1 MAKSK
6 KELQLNAEMFL
17 ALSKRDKK
25 AFKELLFRGG
35 DLLATDPE
43 SGWGVL
49 HFVCYTGDSKLLSEL
64 LQNTKLKIN
73 ALTLDGSTPL
83 IIASSRGHEDCVAVL
98 LEKKA
103 SVNHQDSL
111 GQTAL
116 LGAVDI
122 GNMKIIEMLL
132 KSDADLTIRYTDREA
147 QSVERSEELKEE
159 FGANICTSFNIM
171 ELTLQKAKWFES
183 SNNQKRASLY
193 REVLAYLEQVYLD
206 KNLLIADFCASAN
219 KL

>member
-17 ALSKRDKK
+17 ALSRKDKK
-25 AFKELLFRGG
+25 TFKELVARGV

-49 HFVCYTGDSKLLSEL
+49 HFVCYTGDAKLLSEL
-64 LQNTKLKIN
+64 LQNDKLKVD
-73 ALTLDGSTPL
+73 ALNVDGSTPL
-83 IIASSRGHEDCVAVL
+83 IIASSRGHEDCVSL
-98 LEKKA
+98 LIDKKA
-103 SVNHQDSL
+103 SVNRQDSL

-122 GNMKIIEMLL
+122 GNMKIIELLL
-132 KSDADLTIRYTDREA
+132 KSGADLTIKYIDREA
-147 QSVERSEELKEE
+147 KSVERSAELKEE
-159 FGANICTSFNIM
+159 FGENLCTSFNIM
-171 ELTLQKAKWFES
+171 ELTLQKAKWFEKN
-183 SNNQKRASLY
+183 NNQKRANLY
-193 REVLAYLEQVYLD
+193 REVLAYLEQIYLD
-206 KNLLIADFCASAN
+206 KNLLAADFGAAAN